1 MWYPTRA
8 QWRMIWVT
16 AVVNFALFVIGN
28 RDPVVALLV
37 LAASIFL
44 VWQT

>member
-1 MWYPTRA
+1 
-8 QWRMIWVT
+8 MIWVT

-37 LAASIFL
+37 HEHFL
-44 VWQT
+44 GVADVKLKNTTTAT